1 MVFAGARTSRIQ
13 SVTNLFHRR
22 TGPAIAQTVEYR
34 HRRGYGTSGVD
45 PFLRRINI
53 GRPDRRRQDSGKMP
67 VSHRVGG
74 RQTVGQVKKQRGIIS
89 EDHAAVARDLRGAP
103 HKSREKIPTQPMAPT
118 AASEIA
124 SHRRAEGRAASPIAT
139 PNGRT
144 SQGLIINMRFVF
156 PICRKVIAASSA
168 TKYSRKRRASGPP
181 NERARAQAIANPA
194 TIPNAQ
200 NHGATDSLTKRQYKI
215 VNTGRDDS
223 RRKCRLRARVRLGEK
238 SRQDRHTS
246 QEEHPQSR

>member
-1 MVFAGARTSRIQ
+1 MVFARARTSRIQ

-89 EDHAAVARDLRGAP
+89 EDHAAVARDLRGAHRNP
-103 HKSREKIPTQPMAPT
+103 VPGLDPMRRGVQIPRKN
-118 AASEIA
+118 SEPA
-124 SHRRAEGRAASPIAT
+124 DGAHRRE
-139 PNGRT
+139 
-144 SQGLIINMRFVF
+144 
-156 PICRKVIAASSA
+156 
-168 TKYSRKRRASGPP
+168 
-181 NERARAQAIANPA
+181 
-194 TIPNAQ
+194 
-200 NHGATDSLTKRQYKI
+200 
-215 VNTGRDDS
+215 
-223 RRKCRLRARVRLGEK
+223 
-238 SRQDRHTS
+238 
-246 QEEHPQSR
+246 

>member
-89 EDHAAVARDLRGAP
+89 DDHAAVARDLRGAHRNP
-103 HKSREKIPTQPMAPT
+103 VPGLDPMRRGVQIPRKN
-118 AASEIA
+118 SEPA
-124 SHRRAEGRAASPIAT
+124 DGAHRRE
-139 PNGRT
+139 
-144 SQGLIINMRFVF
+144 
-156 PICRKVIAASSA
+156 
-168 TKYSRKRRASGPP
+168 
-181 NERARAQAIANPA
+181 
-194 TIPNAQ
+194 
-200 NHGATDSLTKRQYKI
+200 
-215 VNTGRDDS
+215 
-223 RRKCRLRARVRLGEK
+223 
-238 SRQDRHTS
+238 
-246 QEEHPQSR
+246 